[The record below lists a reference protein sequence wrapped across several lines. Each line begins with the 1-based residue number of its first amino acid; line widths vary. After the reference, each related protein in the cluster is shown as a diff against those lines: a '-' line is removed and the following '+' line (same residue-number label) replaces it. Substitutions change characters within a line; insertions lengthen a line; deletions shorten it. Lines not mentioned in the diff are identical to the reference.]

1 MVWPEGTGAA
11 VPASLG
17 RRHLHEM
24 LRLPSWSRA
33 KGHKELG
40 KIDHPA
46 LRTCRKKSSHHRIQ
60 LYTGHD
66 GRRRDLI
73 LGEMEHGDAAVVE
86 HRQRLR
92 RRRPGVGAGAAAM
105 IKSMNKEEY
114 IRSTL
119 ICMIA
124 ERWHADTRE
133 AVQHY

>member
-1 MVWPEGTGAA
+1 M
-11 VPASLG
+11 
-17 RRHLHEM
+17 
-24 LRLPSWSRA
+24 
-33 KGHKELG
+33 
-40 KIDHPA
+40 
-46 LRTCRKKSSHHRIQ
+46 
-60 LYTGHD
+60 
-66 GRRRDLI
+66 
-73 LGEMEHGDAAVVE
+73 GEMEHGDAAVVE